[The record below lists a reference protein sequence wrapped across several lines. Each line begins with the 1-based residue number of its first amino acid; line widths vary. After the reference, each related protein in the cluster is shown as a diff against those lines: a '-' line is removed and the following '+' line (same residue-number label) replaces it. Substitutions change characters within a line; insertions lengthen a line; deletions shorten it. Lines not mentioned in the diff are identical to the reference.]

1 MNYDRSGQYGA
12 PRRKAP
18 PSMPTG
24 LSSRD
29 SVFSRS
35 DFSPSEYKN
44 SPSVFANQ
52 TNRSNYTHDMSHSH
66 NVASHS
72 WGLKDYPLAMLFS
85 PLQCFSGLY
94 DEDTALARGT
104 LFSELDLPFEGQRCG
119 KDRC

>member
-18 PSMPTG
+18 PSMPMG
-24 LSSRD
+24 VPSRD
-29 SVFSRS
+29 SVLSRS

-44 SPSVFANQ
+44 ISPVFANQ
-52 TNRSNYTHDMSHSH
+52 PSHTQNTSPR
-66 NVASHS
+66 S
-72 WGLKDYPLAMLFS
+72 WGLKDHPLAMVFS
-85 PLQCFSGLY
+85 PLQCFSKLY
-94 DEDTALARGT
+94 DEDTALSRGT